1 MMRFITRMCWLTL
14 LVITGVILAGFV
26 TSNQGLISIRFWPTR
41 AIMRAEIWVFVLAT
55 FGLGTITG
63 ATIFWFQTLSLKAR
77 LWSKAK
83 QLSELEAQIEETE
96 QELNDQRSSSHYGH
110 QDERLLASK

>member
-1 MMRFITRMCWLTL
+1 MMSLITRTCWLTL
-14 LVITGVILAGFV
+14 LVITCVFLAGFV
-26 TSNQGLISIRFWPTR
+26 TSNQGLISIRFWPTH

-83 QLSELEAQIEETE
+83 KLSELEAKLEETE
-96 QELNDQRSSSHYGH
+96 QQLNDQRSSGQYGH
-110 QDERLLASK
+110 QAQRLLASK

>member
-1 MMRFITRMCWLTL
+1 MSLITRMCWLTL

-26 TSNQGLISIRFWPTR
+26 TSNQDLISIRFWPTH
-41 AIMRAEIWVFVLAT
+41 AILRAEIWVFVLAT

-83 QLSELEAQIEETE
+83 QVSELKAHIEEKE
-96 QELNDQRSSSHYGH
+96 QQLDDQRSSGDYGH
-110 QDERLLASK
+110 QAQRLLASK

>member
-1 MMRFITRMCWLTL
+1 MSLITRTCWLTL

-26 TSNQGLISIRFWPTR
+26 TSNQDLISIRFWPTH

-83 QLSELEAQIEETE
+83 KLSELEAQIEETE
-96 QELNDQRSSSHYGH
+96 QQLNDQHLSGHFGH
-110 QDERLLASK
+110 QAQKLLASK

>member
-1 MMRFITRMCWLTL
+1 MCWLTL

-26 TSNQGLISIRFWPTR
+26 TSNQGLISIRFWPMHV
-41 AIMRAEIWVFVLAT
+41 IISAEIWVFVLAT

-63 ATIFWFQTLSLKAR
+63 ATIFWFETLSLKAR

-83 QLSELEAQIEETE
+83 QLSELKAHIEETE
-96 QELNDQRSSSHYGH
+96 QQLNDQRSSGHYGH
-110 QDERLLASK
+110 QAHKLLASK